1 MNSALEKTIT
11 AVHAAP
17 PKVVLEFAGAGALSL
32 AWLHG
37 VGGSSR
43 TVLEATDRYAAS
55 SLVEAVHFTPQS
67 FSSPPVAEALA
78 ERAYGRAR
86 QLAPRESVAGVGCA
100 ATIATDRT
108 KRGEHRAS
116 VALRSA
122 LGTLLRTLVLTKGLR
137 TRREEEALV
146 SLLVINAVAR
156 ACGVE
161 ASPLP
166 LAAGEAVEE
175 TFAPAE
181 ALRKLEAGEVGLLA
195 VTPEGELEPRDSL
208 PNAALLSGSFNPL
221 HEGHLEL
228 AEVAGGMLGRPVM
241 FELPL
246 VNADKAPIGPAE
258 ASKRAAQF
266 LGVATLVLTRAPLF
280 SQKAEL
286 FPGGVFVVGADTA
299 ARLVRPDFYGGERE
313 MRRALSGLRAA
324 GSRFLVAGRHYDGL
338 FTTLRD
344 LELSNAPAGLF
355 EEISPLSFRRDV
367 SSTEKRAARTSDRTQ
382 PRTSPER

>member
-1 MNSALEKTIT
+1 MNSALEETIT
-11 AVHAAP
+11 AVHAAA

-55 SLVEAVHFTPQS
+55 SLIEGVGFTPQS
-67 FSSPPVAEALA
+67 FASPPVAEALA

-86 QLAPRESVAGVGCA
+86 HLAPGEPVAGVGCA

-108 KRGEHRAS
+108 KRGDHRAC
-116 VALRSA
+116 VALHGV
-122 LGTLLRTLVLTKGLR
+122 LGVTFYTLVLTKGLR
-137 TRREEEALV
+137 TRSEEETLV
-146 SLLVINAVAR
+146 SLLIVNAVAR
-156 ACGVE
+156 ACGV
-161 ASPLP
+161 AALTLP
-166 LAAGEAVEE
+166 LAEGELVEE
-175 TFAPAE
+175 RFAPAE

-195 VTPEGELEPRDSL
+195 VTPEGELEPRVSL
-208 PNAALLSGSFNPL
+208 PNVALLSGSFNPL

-228 AEVAGGMLGRPVM
+228 AEVAGEMLSRPVM

-258 ASKRAAQF
+258 ASRRAAQF

-280 SQKAEL
+280 SQKAKL

-299 ARLVRPDFYGGERE
+299 ARLVRLDFYGGEGE
-313 MRRALSGLRAA
+313 MRRALSQLRAA

-344 LELSNAPAGLF
+344 LELSAAPEGLF
-355 EEISPLSFRRDV
+355 EEIPPESFRRDV
-367 SSTEKRAARTSDRTQ
+367 SSTEKRAARTSD
-382 PRTSPER
+382 

>member
-1 MNSALEKTIT
+1 MNAKLEETVT
-11 AVHAAP
+11 AIHAAA
-17 PKVVLEFAGAGALSL
+17 PKVVLEFAGAGSQAL

-43 TVLEATDRYAAS
+43 TVLEATDRYAVS
-55 SLVEAVHFTPQS
+55 SLVEAVGFTPQS
-67 FSSPPVAEALA
+67 FSSPQVAEALA

-86 QLAPRESVAGVGCA
+86 QLAPREPVAGVSCA

-108 KRGEHRAS
+108 KRGEHRAC
-116 VALRSA
+116 VALRGV
-122 LGTLLRTLVLTKGLR
+122 LGTLLFKLVLTKGLR

-146 SLLVINAVAR
+146 SLLIVYTVAR

-161 ASPLP
+161 AHPLP
-166 LAAGEAVEE
+166 LAEDELVEE

-181 ALRKLEAGEVGLLA
+181 ALRGLEAGEVGLLA
-195 VTPEGELEPRDSL
+195 VTPEGELEPRESL

-228 AEVAGGMLGRPVM
+228 AEVAGAMLGRPVM

-258 ASKRAAQF
+258 ASRRAAQF

-299 ARLVRPDFYGGERE
+299 ARLVRPDFYGGETH
-313 MRRALSGLRAA
+313 MRRSLSQLREA

-344 LELSNAPAGLF
+344 LELSAAPAGLF
-355 EEISPLSFRRDV
+355 EEISPESFRRDV

-382 PRTSPER
+382 PRTLPEG